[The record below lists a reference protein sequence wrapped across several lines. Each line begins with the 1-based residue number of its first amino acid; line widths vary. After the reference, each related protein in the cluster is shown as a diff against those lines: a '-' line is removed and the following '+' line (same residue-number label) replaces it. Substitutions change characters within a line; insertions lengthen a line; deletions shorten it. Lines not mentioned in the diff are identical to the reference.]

1 MDLDATAE
9 HVLRAVPLVDKLH
22 ARLVCRRWRRLLQS
36 PGPWLHSLETGDTYT
51 RVAAIRILGGFSPEI
66 LRGNSS
72 TLQSSCPST
81 AARIDAISNC
91 LTDPHWQVRWQAAT
105 TLGAAFGPA
114 AGVHRE
120 SLARLLYD
128 ANIWV
133 RWCAV
138 VTIGQLDDPALCKS
152 HLRALSHAA
161 QGTPPRVTH
170 TSAHVRRLQ
179 SPEKESR
186 HAALVALVATLGEME
201 GMHTGSRAP
210 LHVMGAVS
218 ACLED
223 AAPEVRLLAASAAS
237 TLAEP
242 VTPAHLRALGKL
254 LGDPD
259 TRVRAAAWTSLTH
272 QARCHTYGDVIL
284 EIATRCLAD
293 PLAQC
298 NDAQNAGLV
307 LQAVAEGGPNAALR
321 VATAAAPLL
330 SHEVGAVKLAA
341 VTTLTNLGLVA
352 APYASDLVVC
362 LTDADSSVRQA
373 AVQALQ
379 RLGGQARPHMGH
391 LVRCLEDSDRT
402 TRCLATQALLSL
414 RQHACGVIPALGAL
428 LEHANA
434 DTRASAICAL
444 SGEGCLEH
452 RCAPG
457 RRVDAAALR
466 LGHEEAAT
474 QEAALEAL
482 CGLREHSRSHIPD
495 ITALLESPWTS
506 VRALAARALGHCGEA
521 LAAKAMG
528 HCGGSGGDTGATSV
542 ALVGRLAD
550 ESIVVRQAA
559 VDALALYW
567 GGSDMPGSVIKSVT
581 CLSKAGDSGTRQAAT
596 EALGRLVPLHI
607 TDAKGE
613 TVEGGVRDSQHCRM
627 ALVLAAR
634 LEDGD
639 ARVRHT
645 AVEALDRVTPM
656 LSTEECTSLA
666 LAPALLKRLAD
677 DDGSVRQAAT
687 FALTRLGLSCAG
699 PCADVLAERL
709 DPVVEP
715 DYQVRRAAV
724 EVLGRLEAYAA
735 PHAAPLARCLA
746 APEWGLRRSA
756 QAALC
761 RLADHAALTGLDVA
775 VGLLASPSTD
785 AREAASDAL
794 IDLKQYVAPEHMH
807 AMEQLL
813 KHSEAGARLA
823 AATVLVKAGRL
834 EAAVI
839 LLEHSSVQRRQE
851 AVNALCACPSA
862 AAAHTEEVAARLAH
876 REPRVRGAAVAAL
889 HGLLPASLLAHGAGA
904 WNVRDQAVAGV
915 ARCVTDVDEGVRAAA
930 VSLLRLPALR
940 THVAAHVEIIARA
953 LDATDRLHGD
963 HVAEVVAGLS
973 GHAVENPVDLGP
985 VAARLKSAFPAV
997 RCAALNVFRA
1007 WILSAGPHSGTVST
1021 QCVMAVAQ
1029 GLEDEDVAVRGLA
1042 KDVLEGLQGAPCVAR
1057 TLPYLEGLM
1066 AHSNSEVR
1074 EAAVDMLGRIG
1085 ARTAPSRLPVPVPE
1099 MVALLEDPDAM
1110 VRRAALVALAQL
1122 GDQDLA
1128 CYSIEIVRRL
1138 EDGNPGVRLAAA
1150 DTIARLGP
1158 EVAEEYAD
1166 IVAMRLH
1173 DEDAGI
1179 RAVVLQVLLR
1189 LEEAKGNGWIVE
1201 HPEAIEGALGDLSAQ
1216 VRRHALSALVLLGPE
1231 GVAAH
1236 LSAVVGSL
1244 CDGDAGVRRVAVH
1257 TLWKISAPGLPVVCD
1272 VIKLLDHNDVHVR
1285 DSAIQA
1291 LAQLERNAPP

>member
-22 ARLVCRRWRRLLQS
+22 ARL
-36 PGPWLHSLETGDTYT
+36 
-51 RVAAIRILGGFSPEI
+51 
-66 LRGNSS
+66 
-72 TLQSSCPST
+72 
-81 AARIDAISNC
+81 
-91 LTDPHWQVRWQAAT
+91 VRWQAAT

-715 DYQVRRAAV
+715 DYQ
-724 EVLGRLEAYAA
+724 
-735 PHAAPLARCLA
+735 
-746 APEWGLRRSA
+746 
-756 QAALC
+756 AALC

-834 EAAVI
+834 EAA
-839 LLEHSSVQRRQE
+839 RRQE